1 MKKKKPTVSSRKSIK
16 PITVFF
22 ILLAVQI
29 ILAILLFDPKLFTGG
44 DNAVYINLGQA
55 LLQGKGYRD
64 LNKPDEPI
72 HTQYPPGFPLMLAAV
87 MMIFGQSIIAL
98 KLFIML
104 CGLTAFYLF
113 FLLSREFFKEKYYLA
128 MVAYALMPVLII
140 YYHWLLS
147 EIPFLLLNLTALFL
161 LIKAEKNKSFYY
173 LSFLCAYFAFF
184 TRTTGIALIL
194 AVLVLLLIRKRHRE
208 LVVFLSGFII
218 LFAAW
223 TISSGHQAQTGGY
236 LDQFF
241 YRNYYQPEL
250 GRINLIDFLRRIAHN
265 FFLYFF
271 TILPQSLFT
280 AVKNQTLL
288 AALGLM
294 TIGLVIYGFVL
305 RRRQW
310 SAMEI
315 YLIFGLAI
323 LLSWPEVW
331 SSDRFLLPL
340 LPVLIIYAVVGLL
353 NLRQA
358 LAYARPALAVFFLL
372 TNLWAILDLAPPAV
386 AHNLEYLRGDRY
398 AGYSADWRRYFE
410 TIEWLKA
417 NTPGSSVILA
427 RKPEFVY
434 LLAKRK
440 SFIYPYTSDRRIM
453 EQSIQAAD
461 YILLDQFSW
470 TGTTRRYLLPVL
482 QADPDRYEI
491 VYQTPRPEFY
501 VLKIKHQP

>member
-1 MKKKKPTVSSRKSIK
+1 MKTKKLTEPSRKSIK

-22 ILLAVQI
+22 ILLAIQM

-55 LLQGKGYRD
+55 LLEGKGYRD

-98 KLFIML
+98 KLFVL
-104 CGLTAFYLF
+104 FCGLTAFYLF
-113 FLLSREFFKEKYYLA
+113 FLISREFFKEKYYLA
-128 MVAYALMPVLII
+128 VTAYALVPVLII

-161 LIKAEKNKSFYY
+161 LIKAEKNKLFYY
-173 LSFLCAYFAFF
+173 PSFFCAYFAFF

-194 AVLVLLLIRKRHRE
+194 SVLFFLLIRKRYRE
-208 LVVFLSGFII
+208 LAVFLAGFII

-223 TISSGHQAQTGGY
+223 MIPVGRHARTGGY

-250 GRINLIDFLRRIAHN
+250 GKINLMDFLGRITHN
-265 FFLYFF
+265 FIFYFF
-271 TILPQSLFT
+271 TILPQSLF
-280 AVKNQTLL
+280 APVKNQVLL

-294 TIGLVIYGFVL
+294 TLGLIIYGFVL
-305 RRRQW
+305 RRQQW

-315 YLIFGLAI
+315 YLIFGLGI
-323 LLSWPEVW
+323 LLAWPEVW

-340 LPVLIIYAVVGLL
+340 LPILIIYAVCGLL
-353 NLRQA
+353 NLRKV
-358 LAYARPALAVFFLL
+358 LAYARPTLTVLFLL
-372 TNLWAILDLAPPAV
+372 INLWALLDLAQPTV
-386 AHNLEYLRGDRY
+386 ANNLRFLRGDRY
-398 AGYSADWRRYFE
+398 AGYTTDWRRYFE
-410 TIEWLKA
+410 TIEWIKT
-417 NTPGSSVILA
+417 NTPGQSVIMA

-440 SFIYPYTSDRRIM
+440 SFVYPYTSDQRVM

-461 YILLDQFSW
+461 YILLDQFFW

-482 QADPDRYEI
+482 QAHLERYEV
-491 VYQTPRPEFY
+491 VYQSPRPEFY
-501 VLKIKHQP
+501 ILKIKSQP